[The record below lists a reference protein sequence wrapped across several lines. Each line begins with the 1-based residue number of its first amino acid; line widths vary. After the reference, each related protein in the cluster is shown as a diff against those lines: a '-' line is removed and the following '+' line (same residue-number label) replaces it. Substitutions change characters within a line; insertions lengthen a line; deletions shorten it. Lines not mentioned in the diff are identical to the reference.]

1 MICLCVQWQR
11 KSWQCAYWL
20 PKSWTP
26 EQTLADIS
34 VTTRIGMCTE
44 VNVKYWG
51 PIPLVPVWLEYQS
64 YAQLSKFS
72 CLHFS
77 WNFFS
82 FCSLNCKFMNVVLA
96 SYEIHRLNLDSSCM
110 WRLGL
115 GLLCH
120 SHLPHMYRYISFV
133 FEKKSFLDGND
144 GT

>member
-1 MICLCVQWQR
+1 MMCLCVQWQR
-11 KSWQCAYWL
+11 KSWQFAYWL
-20 PKSWTP
+20 PKSWTT

-34 VTTRIGMCTE
+34 ITTRIGMCTE
-44 VNVKYWG
+44 VKVKYWG
-51 PIPLVPVWLEYQS
+51 PILLVPVWLEYQS

-77 WNFFS
+77 WNSFS

-120 SHLPHMYRYISFV
+120 LHVPHVYRYMSFV
-133 FEKKSFLDGND
+133 FEKKSFLEGND